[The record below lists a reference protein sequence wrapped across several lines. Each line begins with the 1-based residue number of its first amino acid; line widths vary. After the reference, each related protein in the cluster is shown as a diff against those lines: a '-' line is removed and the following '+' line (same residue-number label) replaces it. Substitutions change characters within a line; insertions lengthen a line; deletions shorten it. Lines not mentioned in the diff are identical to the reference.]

1 MKAKITDLFRDAMKY
16 AIKGDADIT
25 DEYLRSYENR
35 MTDVSRKI
43 DALKRE
49 YEQLNDEHTAIC
61 VIFGANKK

>member
-1 MKAKITDLFRDAMKY
+1 MKAKITDLFCDAMKY
-16 AIKGDADIT
+16 AIKGDTDIT
-25 DEYLRSYENR
+25 DEYLRSYENK

-61 VIFGANKK
+61 VIFGAGKK